1 MTNPTF
7 KDGAIPRRKRP
18 GATLLPEDSAD
29 LVENFGV
36 HRSTPPTLADGDVAQ
51 TQMDDMGNTKVAIG
65 DPAQV
70 ALLGDPMQI
79 PKYDAVDYSDPTSI
93 KFYSGGLAGT
103 LVATLT
109 ITSTSVVKT

>member
-1 MTNPTF
+1 MSNPTF

-18 GATLLPEDSAD
+18 GATLLPEDSAE
-29 LVENFGV
+29 LVESFGV
-36 HRSTPPTLADGDVAQ
+36 HRSTPPTLADGDVCQ
-51 TQMDDMGNTKVAIG
+51 TQMDDLGNVKMAIG

-70 ALLGDPMQI
+70 ALLGDPLQI
-79 PKYDAVDYSDPTSI
+79 PKYDAVDYSDPNEI

-109 ITSTSVVKT
+109 FANGTMVKS